1 MSGVQVLQ
9 GALFT
14 FLNSDGAE
22 FSTKDFRALRAVT
35 NKDIKEHQA
44 GFSPA
49 GFVRETK
56 EEFAKVVWPDRQQLI
71 SESAAVILMVALS
84 ALSISLVDNLFQW
97 LSQQIFP

>member
-1 MSGVQVLQ
+1 MLGFSRKLQ
-9 GALFT
+9 IRAIGAL
-14 FLNSDGAE
+14 
-22 FSTKDFRALRAVT
+22 KAVT
-35 NKDIKEHQA
+35 NKDIKGQQS
-44 GFSPA
+44 GFSPTD
-49 GFVRETK
+49 FVKETK